1 MDGGEWKKWIHFQE
15 NGYRI
20 SQLTT
25 NNRNSDLSFYHIY
38 LPHPIYLSRWARCIP
53 SFHRAMIRQRDDRA
67 DFIVQ
72 FYWYCSQYQNFYL
85 LENVVWFL
93 EPYIQKTSFSL
104 LEEWK
109 MRFSCKKVCPSIF
122 QHPLRGSK
130 LLLASGRKTD
140 AETRVARYPMTNPSI
155 AIHI

>member
-1 MDGGEWKKWIHFQE
+1 
-15 NGYRI
+15 
-20 SQLTT
+20 
-25 NNRNSDLSFYHIY
+25 
-38 LPHPIYLSRWARCIP
+38 
-53 SFHRAMIRQRDDRA
+53 MIRQRDDRA

-155 AIHI
+155 AIHIYLGRCEAISYSFFLRNPICFSTSFSFLLSKATGCPSWAKTPPMA